1 MAERKVYIVDDDP
14 GFRDSLATLLALNGF
29 LTASFASGADF
40 LATVSATPG
49 CCALVDLRM
58 PGLDGLQVQAELTA
72 RGVAVPLVI
81 VTAHGDAA
89 TARAA
94 LKGGAVDFLEKPVD
108 EHVLLEVVDE
118 AIAAGDAERLG
129 AGPGTSTHRPVA
141 QDRLLRLT
149 PREREVLDAVA
160 LGRSIREIAA
170 LLAISPRTVEVYKSR
185 LSEKLQARNTAEL
198 IRIAL
203 DAQRG

>member
-29 LTASFASGADF
+29 LTASFASGEDF
-40 LATVSATPG
+40 LATVSASPG

-118 AIAAGDAERLG
+118 AIAAGDAQRIG
-129 AGPGTSTHRPVA
+129 AGRDAGAMRPVV
-141 QDRLLRLT
+141 QDRLQRLT